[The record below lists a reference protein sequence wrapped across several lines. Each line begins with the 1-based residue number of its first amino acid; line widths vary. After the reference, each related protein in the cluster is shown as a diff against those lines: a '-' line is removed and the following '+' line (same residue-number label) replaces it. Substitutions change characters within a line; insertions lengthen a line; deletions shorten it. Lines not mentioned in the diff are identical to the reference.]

1 MKLEITRI
9 RLLIAKYE
17 NAETSLEEEQ
27 ELYSFFKNREAI
39 PEDLE
44 VYQHIFL
51 GFGQLGHQD
60 LNQESSQVEVTDKS
74 NSKYVW
80 YKIAAA
86 LIIALT
92 TSVFIFNSN
101 QLSTQEEREAR
112 QALAQTVAILN
123 AVSSE
128 INQNTEKLKYINQLK
143 SSTNKYLK

>member
-39 PEDLE
+39 PKDLE
-44 VYQHIFL
+44 VYQHLFL
-51 GFGQLGHQD
+51 GFGQLRYQD

>member
-27 ELYSFFKNREAI
+27 ELYSFFKNKESI

-44 VYQHIFL
+44 MYQHLFL
-51 GFGQLGHQD
+51 GFGQLRCQD

>member
-1 MKLEITRI
+1 MKLDITRI

-17 NAETSLEEEQ
+17 NAETSLQEEQ
-27 ELYSFFKNREAI
+27 ELYNYFLENEAI
-39 PEDLE
+39 PEDLK

-51 GFGQLGHQD
+51 GFNQLKNQNLEQE
-60 LNQESSQVEVTDKS
+60 LNQVEMTDKS

-86 LIIALT
+86 LIIALI

-112 QALAQTVAILN
+112 KALAQTVAILK

-128 INQNTEKLKYINQLK
+128 INQNTEKLKYINKFK

>member
-51 GFGQLGHQD
+51 GFGQLRHQD
-60 LNQESSQVEVTDKS
+60 LNQVSSQVEVTDKS

-112 QALAQTVAILN
+112 EALAQTVAILN